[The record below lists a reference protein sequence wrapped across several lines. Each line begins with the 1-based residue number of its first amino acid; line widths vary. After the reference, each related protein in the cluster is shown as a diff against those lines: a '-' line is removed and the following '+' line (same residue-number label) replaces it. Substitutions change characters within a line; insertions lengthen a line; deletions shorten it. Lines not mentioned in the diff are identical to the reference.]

1 MFLSLQCSV
10 HWALLLLRLDFPCLS
25 FVPRGSWK
33 DGDEPNLPFS
43 SFAAS
48 PPQQNNPQDYL
59 SVDPADLMLTSF
71 LDLLQLGAL
80 TPITKQCQRWG
91 AAYVHR
97 GPRASKFSRGPCLV
111 QASPAI
117 AVCGDF
123 LSAPPGGIASVHSAA
138 VSGLAAADAVAKLV

>member
-1 MFLSLQCSV
+1 MKMILQ
-10 HWALLLLRLDFPCLS
+10 RITTPENK
-25 FVPRGSWK
+25 RTR
-33 DGDEPNLPFS
+33 
-43 SFAAS
+43 
-48 PPQQNNPQDYL
+48 PQDYL
-59 SVDPADLMLTSF
+59 SADPADLMLTSF

-97 GPRASKFSRGPCLV
+97 SPRASKFSQGPCLV

-123 LSAPPGGIASVHSAA
+123 LSAALRGGMASVHSAA
-138 VSGLAAADAVAKLV
+138 VSGLAAADAVAKLVWKDGAGGIWGLVGLVEGSGRRTSKN